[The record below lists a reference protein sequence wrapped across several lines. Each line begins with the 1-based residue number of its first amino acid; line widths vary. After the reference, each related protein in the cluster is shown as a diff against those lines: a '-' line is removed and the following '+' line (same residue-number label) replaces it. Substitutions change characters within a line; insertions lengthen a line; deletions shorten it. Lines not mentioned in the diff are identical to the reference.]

1 MGAWIPSAVIGLCFV
16 NLPDQFVGPLGQ
28 IADGLDISM
37 PVSLTLA
44 CTLYIALLQCF
55 PEPDGVYG
63 PLGRRWL
70 RGGSQRNASVH
81 PVVPAAKLKAGASRS
96 TSQPKPQ
103 AQRAARREREE
114 VLDTQD
120 AG

>member
-1 MGAWIPSAVIGLCFV
+1 
-16 NLPDQFVGPLGQ
+16 LPDQFVGPLGQ
-28 IADGLDISM
+28 LADGLDISM

-44 CTLYIALLQCF
+44 CALYIALLQCF

-70 RGGSQRNASVH
+70 RSGSQRNVTVH
-81 PVVPAAKLKAGASRS
+81 PVVPATKLKAGGARI
-96 TSQPKPQ
+96 TPQ
-103 AQRAARREREE
+103 MKDQAEQRIARREREE
-114 VLDTQD
+114 ALDMQD

>member
-1 MGAWIPSAVIGLCFV
+1 MGAWIPSAAISLCFV

-28 IADGLDISM
+28 LAGGLDISM

-44 CTLYIALLQCF
+44 AALYIALLQCF

-63 PLGRRWL
+63 PQGRRWL
-70 RGGSQRNASVH
+70 RGGAQHNVTVH
-81 PVVPAAKLKAGASRS
+81 PVVPATKLKAAAQQR
-96 TSQPKPQ
+96 TKPQ
-103 AQRAARREREE
+103 RAVGAERECE
-114 VLDTQD
+114 AALDTQD

>member
-1 MGAWIPSAVIGLCFV
+1 
-16 NLPDQFVGPLGQ
+16 
-28 IADGLDISM
+28 M

-44 CTLYIALLQCF
+44 CALYIGLLQCF

-70 RGGSQRNASVH
+70 RSGPQRNATVH
-81 PVVPAAKLKAGASRS
+81 PVVPVTRLKAGGAQMK
-96 TSQPKPQ
+96 TQPQ
-103 AQRAARREREE
+103 QHAVRREREE